1 MSKQIIE
8 IDPEKWAVG
17 IVEAIHADLNDRKGF
32 EIDSLDDDVAQEIKS
47 AHVGIVRRILAAPRP
62 EPVQPPFDPEE
73 YRIPCDVKLP
83 PNTRISRGCPLSTVI
98 AAMETRRDGIAG
110 IPIAEAQKFVQQP
123 ATSNYTAADMASQAA
138 QGFRDGVESVNQ
150 QPAQPIPTGERLAS
164 GRILTC
170 VYCGHEYPQDTPAH
184 GSKVLTDH
192 ISQCEKHPMREV
204 IDQRDKLK
212 SALAGL
218 IGASDSA
225 ELRNMELII
234 RLSPAPAADKAA
246 MLDAIHVLLNVAE
259 QTTGLCRPAEPGG
272 V

>member
-1 MSKQIIE
+1 MPKILIE
-8 IDPEKWAVG
+8 IDTDTQAVVPRVPSVSNEMKAKFIGEFSWDEEAPYHDERGVVHDYIARHAVPWDLCKTIFKQMAAHWIAAAPQPEQAQQSCALSDSDLVKLIYRSGLTKSRELLYEKCKDG
-17 IVEAIHADLNDRKGF
+17 IEVDYPTVEARK
-32 EIDSLDDDVAQEIKS
+32 
-47 AHVGIVRRILAAPRP
+47 LAGLLMQQPAPRP
-62 EPVQPPFDPEE
+62 
-73 YRIPCDVKLP
+73 
-83 PNTRISRGCPLSTVI
+83 
-98 AAMETRRDGIAG
+98 
-110 IPIAEAQKFVQQP
+110 
-123 ATSNYTAADMASQAA
+123 
-138 QGFRDGVESVNQ
+138 
-150 QPAQPIPTGERLAS
+150 IPTSERLAG

-234 RLSPAPAADKAA
+234 RLSPAPTADKAA

-259 QTTGLCRPAEPGG
+259 QTTGLQRPAEPGG
-272 V
+272 GAV

>member
-1 MSKQIIE
+1 MSELIPIQQILKEYDSNEYSAELLLKHAIE
-8 IDPEKWAVG
+8 HLKITQQQ
-17 IVEAIHADLNDRKGF
+17 ADQDR
-32 EIDSLDDDVAQEIKS
+32 LRYKS
-47 AHVGIVRRILAAPRP
+47 ACEISGDKHPEYVRGY
-62 EPVQPPFDPEE
+62 E
-73 YRIPCDVKLP
+73 
-83 PNTRISRGCPLSTVI
+83 
-98 AAMETRRDGIAG
+98 AAMDAVCK
-110 IPIAEAQKFVQQP
+110 AQP
-123 ATSNYTAADMASQAA
+123 A
-138 QGFRDGVESVNQ
+138 
-150 QPAQPIPTGERLAS
+150 PIPTSERLAA

-192 ISQCEKHPMREV
+192 ISQCEKHPMRDV

-259 QTTGLCRPAEPGG
+259 QPTGLTLPPAPGG
-272 V
+272 SDE